1 MTIQPAKIVYN
12 SEGTPVAEDFDDV
25 YFSNHNG
32 LEESR
37 YVFIKNNQ
45 LPDVWTTHRQK
56 SFVIAETGFGTGL
69 NFLAVW
75 QLFEQ
80 IRQSSNDAA
89 PECLHFISCEKF
101 PIPKVDLI
109 TALNKWPE
117 LKHYS
122 AQLTA
127 HYPDLVAGCHRLSF
141 DSGKVILDLWLGEAN
156 EVFSSMHNLP
166 QGLVDAWF
174 LDGFAPSKNPEMWSS
189 DLYQQMARLSKQ
201 GATFATFTAA
211 GIVKRGLAE
220 QGFEVKKAKGYGR
233 KRDMLVGHFNHPD
246 VNRRTA
252 RYFQRHGM
260 QTTTAKQKQTIGV
273 IGGGIA
279 AANIALSLGQKGFNV
294 TLMCKDSKVAQGA
307 SGNPQ
312 GGFYPQLNAEANI
325 ASRIQAISFGFACR
339 RYRQLLEQG
348 YPYAHQWCGVLQLG
362 FNPSVIKRQQ
372 NLLQNNIWPE
382 SLVGYSDQATSTR
395 ISGLDL
401 PYEGLF
407 IPQGGWLNPPD
418 LVDAMIRCAQAQGN
432 CELLLDAEVTG
443 ISKSGEHWRVELPD
457 KYASHTKQ
465 FDALVIATG
474 SDISQFS
481 YCNAIPFQMVRG
493 QVEAIPTQTP
503 LDKLQT
509 VLCHK
514 GYMTPALNG
523 FHALGSTYVKQDT
536 NEEYRSTEQS
546 TNLQM
551 HKKALAKTSWA
562 EDLYGQETGRA
573 AIRCSLPDHIPA
585 VGAAFDADEQSQ
597 QFKDLYKALPIEHYA
612 DAQDLEGLFVFAGLG
627 SRGLTTAPLLSELL
641 ASQISNEPLPLAKQ
655 LLDALNPNRFLI
667 KNLIRRIYT

>member
-1 MTIQPAKIVYN
+1 MTIQPATIVYN

-37 YVFIKNNQ
+37 YVFLKNNQ
-45 LPDVWTTHRQK
+45 LPERWTTHNQR

-80 IRQSSNDAA
+80 YCQSSTAPF

-101 PIPKVDLI
+101 PIPKADLI
-109 TALNKWPE
+109 TALDKWPE
-117 LKHYS
+117 LKHY
-122 AQLTA
+122 AMQLTE

-141 DSGKVILDLWLGEAN
+141 AQGRVILDLWLGEAT
-156 EVFSSMHNLP
+156 EVFASMHNQP

-174 LDGFAPSKNPEMWSS
+174 LDGFAPSKNPEMWNSS
-189 DLYQQMARLSKQ
+189 LYQQMARLSKQ
-201 GATFATFTAA
+201 GASFATFTAA

-220 QGFEVKKAKGYGR
+220 QGFDVKKAKGFGR
-233 KRDMLVGHFNHPD
+233 KRDMLVGHFDHLK
-246 VNRRTA
+246 VNRRSA
-252 RYFQRHGM
+252 RYFQRHGL
-260 QTTTAKQKQTIGV
+260 AEAVPLQKQSIGI

-279 AANIALSLGQKGFNV
+279 AANLALSLVHKGCKV
-294 TLMCKDSKVAQGA
+294 TLMCKDAKLAQGA

-339 RYRQLLEQG
+339 RYHQLLKQG
-348 YPYAHQWCGVLQLG
+348 YQYAHQWCGVLQLG
-362 FNPSVIKRQQ
+362 FNHKVLQRQQ

-382 SLVGYSDQATSTR
+382 SLITYSDPQRSTL
-395 ISGLDL
+395 ISGIDL

-407 IPQGGWLNPPD
+407 IPQGGWLTPAD
-418 LVDAMIRCAQAQGN
+418 LVDAMLQMAKDLGD
-432 CELLLDAEVTG
+432 CEVLLGADVSA
-443 ISKSGEHWRVELPD
+443 ISESNGQWNVELPE
-457 KYASHTKQ
+457 KYSSNAKQ

-474 SDISQFS
+474 SDISNFT
-481 YCNAIPFQMVRG
+481 YCDGIPFQMVRG
-493 QVEAIPTQTP
+493 QVEAIPTQAP
-503 LDKLQT
+503 LDKLQS

-514 GYMTPALNG
+514 GYLTPALNG
-523 FHALGSTYVKQDT
+523 CHALGSTYIKEDT
-536 NEEYRSTEQS
+536 NLEYRHKEQT
-546 TNLQM
+546 TNLEM
-551 HKKALAKTSWA
+551 HKKALANTTWA
-562 EDLYGQETGRA
+562 DGIYGQDAGRA
-573 AIRCSLPDHIPA
+573 AVRCSLPDHLPA
-585 VGAAFDADEQSQ
+585 VGAAFDPKVQSQ
-597 QFKDLYKALPIEHYA
+597 QFKDLYKALPIDRYA
-612 DAQDLEGLFVFAGLG
+612 EAQDLEGLFIFAGLG

-641 ASQISNEPLPLAKQ
+641 ASQICNEPLPMEKQ

-667 KNLIRRIYT
+667 KNLIRRNDS

>member
-45 LPDVWTTHRQK
+45 LPDVWTTHRQRN
-56 SFVIAETGFGTGL
+56 FVIAETGFGTGL

-75 QLFEQ
+75 QLFDQ
-80 IRQSSNDAA
+80 LSQSPNDAT

-117 LKHYS
+117 LNHYS
-122 AQLTA
+122 AQLTKD
-127 HYPDLVAGCHRLSF
+127 YPDLVAGCHRLSF

-174 LDGFAPSKNPEMWSS
+174 LDGFAPSKNPQMWSS

-211 GIVKRGLAE
+211 GIVKRGIAE

-233 KRDMLVGHFNHPD
+233 KRDMLVGHFNLPD

-260 QTTTAKQKQTIGV
+260 RTTTAKQKQTIGV

-279 AANIALSLGQKGFNV
+279 AANIALSLVQKGFNV

-339 RYRQLLEQG
+339 RYKQLLEQG

-362 FNPSVIKRQQ
+362 FNPSVVKRQQ
-372 NLLQNNIWPE
+372 NLLHNNIWPE
-382 SLVGYSDQATSTR
+382 SLVGYSDPVTSTR

-418 LVDAMIRCAQAQGN
+418 LVDAMIRCAQEQGN

-443 ISKSGEHWRVELPD
+443 LSKSGEHWRVELPD

-514 GYMTPALNG
+514 GYMTPAMNG

-536 NEEYRSTEQS
+536 NQEYRSIEQS

-551 HKKALAKTSWA
+551 HRKALAKTSWA

-612 DAQDLEGLFVFAGLG
+612 DAQDLEGLYVFAGLG

-641 ASQISNEPLPLAKQ
+641 ASQINNEPLPMAKQ